1 MKPDKVNALIIDNN
15 KEITDLLKEIMTR
28 LGFGQIIVAN
38 NAYDGT
44 KAFLA
49 NPIHIIILDWH
60 LKTHSAQ
67 NRTKINVPIQVADA
81 LNGNDL
87 VGRIRRSPKSP
98 NPFVPVI
105 MFTDPMN
112 KKQFIA
118 ARDMGVNEI
127 ITKPLSVQALC
138 DRMIHMIDSPRP
150 YVTADSFKGPCR
162 RHKKGPPP
170 QKENRKTETRIIR
183 YDESR
188 KLLKK

>member
-1 MKPDKVNALIIDNN
+1 MVVVMKLEKVNALIIDNN
-15 KEITDLLKEIMTR
+15 KEITDLFKKIMTR
-28 LGFGQIIVAN
+28 LGFGHVAIAN

-60 LKTHSAQ
+60 LKTNS
-67 NRTKINVPIQVADA
+67 PIPAGADT

-87 VGRIRRSPKSP
+87 VGRIRKSPKSP

-105 MFTDPMN
+105 MFTDPLNMN
-112 KKQFIA
+112 QFIS

-127 ITKPLSVQALC
+127 IMKPLSVQELC
-138 DRMIHMIDSPRP
+138 DRMVYLINHPRP
-150 YVTADSFKGPCR
+150 YVTADNFKGPCR
-162 RHKKGPPP
+162 R
-170 QKENRKTETRIIR
+170 RKTAPHPVEKRTTEIRVIR

-188 KLLKK
+188 KMLKK